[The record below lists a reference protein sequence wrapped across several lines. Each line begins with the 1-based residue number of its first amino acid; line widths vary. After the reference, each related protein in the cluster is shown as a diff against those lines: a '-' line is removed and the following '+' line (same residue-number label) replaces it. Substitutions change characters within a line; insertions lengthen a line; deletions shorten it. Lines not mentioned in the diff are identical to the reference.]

1 MRVLLLRTVDYEN
14 GLIKGRE
21 FTGDRVYAERKPLG
35 WLDLRVLDDRGR
47 WVRLK
52 GQQAVTLPDPKES
65 AMRDNCKH
73 VVSVENDGGNCYVE
87 LSNDNDGYYVQQFSS
102 SRELK
107 DFIGELLAAHD
118 EAFVTDGTVTRLL
131 TLRIVQPEPRPFL
144 DDYEVEADDG

>member
-1 MRVLLLRTVDYEN
+1 MTDWLFVAIC
-14 GLIKGRE
+14 GLAFYCFLGLVGCVMEILE
-21 FTGDRVYAERKPLG
+21 ER
-35 WLDLRVLDDRGR
+35 
-47 WVRLK
+47 
-52 GQQAVTLPDPKES
+52 KES
-65 AMRDNCKH
+65 AMRDNCEH